1 MSPATTPNGF
11 PTRRRKERER
21 SNRRQVDIGGEGRD
35 HRCRPNLE
43 RRARRHRQWRPRPR
57 KEGRLCLNAN
67 GRHSFHHPDRVGATT
82 FEAGRCTLP
91 KDASPPTLRADVPF
105 TPINTIQSFVVG
117 AVGCRSSIACVL
129 QAVAAGSDSEHQG
142 CAPRGGI

>member
-1 MSPATTPNGF
+1 MRCHPLLRQMGSRQDGG
-11 PTRRRKERER
+11 R
-21 SNRRQVDIGGEGRD
+21 SGRGRIAARWTLDIGGEGRD

-67 GRHSFHHPDRVGATT
+67 GRHSFHHPDRV
-82 FEAGRCTLP
+82 EAGRCAFP

-105 TPINTIQSFVVG
+105 TPINTIRSYVVG

-129 QAVAAGSDSEHQG
+129 QAVAVGSDSEHQG
-142 CAPRGGI
+142 CPPRGGI